1 MIGTTL
7 LLLLGAAVQEDSK
20 IKAPS
25 EVRVYLLDKNHQAA
39 PINGTSATLVTRDR
53 TGAEQLLPMTI
64 VITVNDRQK
73 APHCILR
80 ARPVEGTPYTAAL
93 CTVSSDKRV
102 KDEPYRDEDGGPPA
116 NGRDQERE
124 PSADADLV
132 AVNFAAPYFKAVI
145 PADHHCGP
153 GCTTSIRFTIAG
165 SSRSTRAFP
174 CAATW
179 KAGAPTCCAG
189 HQISAEISE
198 MKRHLKAND
207 RDKVNEDFDRISALI
222 ERRDGS
228 ARTEQRRLD
237 CVQAWTEARAALTS
251 DIEEEALEAVARLQ
265 ETCEACFE
273 ACTSNTSD

>member
-1 MIGTTL
+1 MICTTL
-7 LLLLGAAVQEDSK
+7 LLLLGAAVQDDSK
-20 IKAPS
+20 IKASS
-25 EVRVYLLDKNHQAA
+25 EVRVYLVDKNHQAA
-39 PINGTSATLVTRDR
+39 PINGTSAVLVTRDR

-93 CTVSSDKRV
+93 CTVSSEKRV
-102 KDEPYRDEDGGPPA
+102 KDEPYRDEGGGPAA
-116 NGRDQERE
+116 NGGNQGRE
-124 PSADADLV
+124 PSPNAEMVKVD
-132 AVNFAAPYFKAVI
+132 FAAPYFKAVI

-165 SSRSTRAFP
+165 STRSTQDFP

-179 KAGAPTCCAG
+179 KAGAPTCCAA
-189 HQISAEISE
+189 HQVSAEISE
-198 MKRHLKAND
+198 LKRHLKENN
-207 RDKVNEDFDRISALI
+207 REKVNDDLDRISALI
-222 ERRDGS
+222 ERKDGS

-237 CVQAWTEARAALTS
+237 CVQAWSEARSALTS